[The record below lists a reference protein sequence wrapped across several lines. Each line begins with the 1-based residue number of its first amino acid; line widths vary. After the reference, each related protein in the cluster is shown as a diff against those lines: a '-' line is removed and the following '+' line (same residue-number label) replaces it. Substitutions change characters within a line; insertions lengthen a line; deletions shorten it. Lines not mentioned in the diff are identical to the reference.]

1 MNDKNTENLQEQYDE
16 ALVALLMDEYAEAE
30 GAMLLKEFE
39 EADARGEVPEVPADL
54 DAACRKMIHN
64 HFAKKQREETL
75 RRVVKTFARSAAML
89 FATLGVASVLI
100 FSVEAFRTPVIN
112 FFLEQHEHFSVIGQG
127 NSEKPQQG
135 NDEHLEND
143 DAPLAGLLPSGYVQ
157 VKFQKKN
164 NGTFTDCYENKNGEI
179 VSLQTSCGDALLG
192 YDTEDAEV
200 KPARL
205 NDYKALVIWKDGI
218 KLIWYVPEED
228 LTYQLKVTELS
239 EDELWQ
245 LAETIVE
252 RGIYGE

>member
-1 MNDKNTENLQEQYDE
+1 MNNKNTENLQEQYDE
-16 ALVALLMDEYAEAE
+16 ALVALIMDEYAEVE
-30 GAMLLKEFE
+30 GAMLLEEFE

-64 HFAKKQREETL
+64 HFAKKQRDETL

-127 NSEKPQQG
+127 NSDKPQQG
-135 NDEHLEND
+135 SNEHLGND

-157 VKFQKKN
+157 TKFQEKN
-164 NGTFTDCYENKNGEI
+164 DGAFIDFYKNGNGAI
-179 VSLQTSCGDALLG
+179 IMFQADCGNTLIG
-192 YDTEDAEV
+192 YDTEDAET

-205 NDYKALVIWKDGI
+205 SDYDALIIWKDGI
-218 KLIWYVPEED
+218 KLIWYIPEED
-228 LTYQLKVTELS
+228 MTYQLKSTELS
-239 EDELWQ
+239 LDEHWY
-245 LAETIVE
+245 LARAIVE
-252 RGIYGE
+252 RGMHDE